1 MAPASALS
9 VQFKKN
15 PCMCCASGTVFTKV
29 LFSSQNMV
37 NMMRDHKNTCKSL
50 EKMGVPCKV
59 FESFECDAH
68 IQN

>member
-1 MAPASALS
+1 
-9 VQFKKN
+9 
-15 PCMCCASGTVFTKV
+15 MCCASGTVFAKV
-29 LFSSQNMV
+29 LCSSQNMV

-50 EKMGVPCKV
+50 EKMSVPYKV